1 MTQLQWSE
9 IEFSCYVNGKEAQE
23 TELVPQFLSLSPFI
37 NSTVNISLMMQWND
51 SGGASQR
58 SWLED
63 SDGKWVSGWLALLP
77 AEPYMWYSPV
87 GVVTGCR
94 ERVKNSVAK
103 VEEIMRILTFKN
115 FFLQCLIIFKCQR
128 ELEWLLSLRS

>member
-1 MTQLQWSE
+1 M
-9 IEFSCYVNGKEAQE
+9 
-23 TELVPQFLSLSPFI
+23 
-37 NSTVNISLMMQWND
+37 
-51 SGGASQR
+51 
-58 SWLED
+58 
-63 SDGKWVSGWLALLP
+63 LP

-87 GVVTGCR
+87 GGGNRGCG

-115 FFLQCLIIFKCQR
+115 FFLQSLIIFKCQR

>member
-1 MTQLQWSE
+1 MGLRLTGLAASR
-9 IEFSCYVNGKEAQE
+9 
-23 TELVPQFLSLSPFI
+23 
-37 NSTVNISLMMQWND
+37 TVSVVLTD
-51 SGGASQR
+51 GGGSR
-58 SWLED
+58 
-63 SDGKWVSGWLALLP
+63 
-77 AEPYMWYSPV
+77 
-87 GVVTGCR
+87 GCG

>member
-1 MTQLQWSE
+1 MGLRLTGLATSRTL
-9 IEFSCYVNGKEAQE
+9 YV
-23 TELVPQFLSLSPFI
+23 V
-37 NSTVNISLMMQWND
+37 
-51 SGGASQR
+51 
-58 SWLED
+58 
-63 SDGKWVSGWLALLP
+63 
-77 AEPYMWYSPV
+77 SPV